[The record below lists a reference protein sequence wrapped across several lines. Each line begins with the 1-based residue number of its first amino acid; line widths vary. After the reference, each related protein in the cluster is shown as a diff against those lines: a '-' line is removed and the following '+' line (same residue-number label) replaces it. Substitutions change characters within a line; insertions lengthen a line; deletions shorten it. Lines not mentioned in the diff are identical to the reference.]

1 VVAVGLLSAKGS
13 PGCTTTVLALSHL
26 WAEVVP
32 DRRVLIA
39 ECDAAGGDIASGY
52 LSGAG
57 AGRGVLGVASSR
69 ASDPV
74 AALWDELLALDEQG
88 KRLLLL
94 GITDPRH
101 AERAEAA
108 WAVLADALP
117 ELAQQGID
125 VLLDLGRLS
134 SAHEPR
140 ILWRV
145 VDVLVLVTRSSLPAV
160 AAAQGAVARLRD
172 AEVGDRIRC
181 LVVDERHP
189 YSAAEVAESLDVP
202 LLGTLPLDARDG
214 TRILGAKA
222 VSVPRN
228 KSAILRGCR
237 QLAVELTA
245 STNLLGAARV

>member
-1 VVAVGLLSAKGS
+1 M
-13 PGCTTTVLALSHL
+13 SHL

-32 DRRVLIA
+32 DRRLLIA

-69 ASDPV
+69 VSDPV
-74 AALWDELLALDEQG
+74 AAVWDELLALDDEG

-117 ELAQQGID
+117 ELADQGID

-134 SAHEPR
+134 SAHEPS

-145 VDVLVLVTRSSLPAV
+145 VDLLVLVTRSSLPAV

-181 LVVDERHP
+181 LVIDERQP
-189 YSAAEVAESLDVP
+189 YGAAEVADSLGVP

-214 TRILGAKA
+214 TRILGAK
-222 VSVPRN
+222 VGSVPRN

-237 QLAVELTA
+237 QLVIELTA
-245 STNLLGAARV
+245 ATNLLGAARV